1 MPGFFISNCL
11 EGSNLNSCIPEYCIQ
26 KDLSS
31 KQFHIKWN
39 TLDKFMHDKCMI
51 ENEQYIVIQDGYLL
65 NKENLFKQ
73 YASSSVDNLIKVMY
87 EKEGDTFFR
96 LFRGSF
102 SGAIYDKAL
111 DKWLIYTNHIGD
123 HAVFY
128 SVINNIYY
136 IGSQVNYI
144 LDACRA
150 NHVELHL
157 HEAAAYQMLT
167 FGFMED
173 DSTYASEI
181 KRLRGGKYICIKNG
195 NVEVKEYHSF
205 SVEECLL
212 TEKSEEEWIERI
224 DDAFQRAVQMEY
236 DKDREYGYLHLA
248 DLSGGLDSRMNVW
261 VAHTLGI
268 EHLLCL
274 TYCKADYLDEEI
286 AKEISQYWEDEL
298 VVKPLDDCSFLYD
311 IDEIIKMNSG
321 LSMYF
326 GITGGNRMLKN
337 LSVWRYGLEHTGQ
350 CGDAIIGSF
359 FKEKDDRIKHI
370 PSGMY
375 SERFKGKLDTGYRDS
390 FDNYE
395 MYLFY
400 TRAFQGAN
408 CTHLI
413 RSNYTEVA
421 SPFLDVDFLELCL
434 SIPLE
439 LRMNHNIYKKW
450 IIKKYPE
457 AAAFRWEKING
468 LITDT
473 NSKRFMKKLVRRG
486 PQKIKELFQKNRPAY
501 SMNPLDYWINQKL
514 HIQEFFQNYFDS
526 KMELIGQMCS
536 SGLQQDLND
545 MFDVGNAMEKMM
557 VLTAIGAIS
566 YYFGDADNER

>member
-1 MPGFFISNCL
+1 MPGFFISNCQKKSEL
-11 EGSNLNSCIPEYCIQ
+11 SNCITEYCIQ
-26 KDLSS
+26 KDLSNQ
-31 KQFHIKWN
+31 QFQIKWN
-39 TLDKFMHDKCMI
+39 TLNKFMNDKCMI
-51 ENEQYIVIQDGYLL
+51 ENEHYIVIQDGYLL
-65 NKENLFKQ
+65 NKGNLVKQ
-73 YASSSVDNLIKVMY
+73 YGVSRIEELIVAMY
-87 EKEGDTFFR
+87 EKIGDTFFK

-102 SGAIYDKAL
+102 SGAVYDKVL
-111 DKWLIYTNHIGD
+111 GKWLVYTNHIGD
-123 HAVFY
+123 HAIFY
-128 SVINNIYY
+128 SIINNNFY

-150 NHVELHL
+150 NHVKLHF

-205 SVEECLL
+205 SVEEYSL
-212 TEKSEEEWIERI
+212 TEKDEEEWIELI
-224 DDAFQRAVQMEY
+224 DEAFQKAVQMEY
-236 DKDREYGYLHLA
+236 DKDKEYGYLHLA

-261 VAHTLGI
+261 AAHTLGI
-268 EHLLCL
+268 EHLLCC

-298 VVKPLDDCSFLYD
+298 FVKPLDDCSFLYD
-311 IDEIIKMNSG
+311 IDEIIKMNGG
-321 LSMYF
+321 LSLYF

-359 FKEKDDRIKHI
+359 FKERDDCKKHI

-375 SERFKGKLDTGYRDS
+375 SERFKGKLDTDYRNS

-395 MYLFY
+395 IYLFY

-413 RSNYTEVA
+413 RTNYTEVV

-450 IIKKYPE
+450 IIKKYPK

-473 NSKRFMKKLVRRG
+473 NAKRFMKKLVWRG
-486 PQKIKELFQKNRPAY
+486 PQKIKELFQKNGPAY
-501 SMNPLDYWINQKL
+501 SMNPLDYWVNQKPQ
-514 HIQEFFQNYFDS
+514 IRDFFQRYFDD
-526 KMELIGQMCS
+526 KKELIERMCS
-536 SGLQQDLND
+536 SELQRDLNV

-566 YYFGDADNER
+566 YYFGDADYER

>member
-1 MPGFFISNCL
+1 MPGFFISNCQK
-11 EGSNLNSCIPEYCIQ
+11 ESNLNNCVPEYCIQ
-26 KDLSS
+26 KDLSNQ
-31 KQFHIKWN
+31 QFQIKWN
-39 TLDKFMHDKCMI
+39 TLNKFMNDKCMI
-51 ENEQYIVIQDGYLL
+51 ENEHYIVIQDGYLL
-65 NKENLFKQ
+65 NKGNLVKQ
-73 YASSSVDNLIKVMY
+73 YGVSQIEELIVAMY
-87 EKEGDTFFR
+87 EKIGDTFFK

-102 SGAIYDKAL
+102 SGAVYDKVL
-111 DKWLIYTNHIGD
+111 DKWLVYTNHIGD
-123 HAVFY
+123 HAIFY
-128 SVINNIYY
+128 SIINNNFY

-150 NHVELHL
+150 NNVELHFR
-157 HEAAAYQMLT
+157 EAAAYQMLT

-205 SVEECLL
+205 SVEECSL
-212 TEKSEEEWIERI
+212 TENSEEKWIELI
-224 DDAFQRAVQMEY
+224 DRAFQKAVQMEY
-236 DKDREYGYLHLA
+236 DKDKEYGYLHLA

-311 IDEIIKMNSG
+311 IDEVIKMNSG
-321 LSMYF
+321 LSLYF

-337 LSVWRYGLEHTGQ
+337 LSAWRYGLEHTGQ
-350 CGDAIIGSF
+350 LGDVVIGSYLKHSTD
-359 FKEKDDRIKHI
+359 KERHI
-370 PSGMY
+370 PSGRY
-375 SERFKGKLDTGYRDS
+375 SERFNGKLNTIYRDS
-390 FDNYE
+390 FDDYE
-395 MYLFY
+395 MYLLY
-400 TRAFQGAN
+400 TRAFNGIL

-413 RSNYTEVA
+413 RNNYTEVA

-450 IIKKYPE
+450 IIKKYPK

-473 NSKRFMKKLVRRG
+473 NAKRFMKKLVWRG
-486 PQKIKELFQKNRPAY
+486 PQKIKELFQKNGPAY
-501 SMNPLDYWINQKL
+501 SMNPLDYWVNQKPQ
-514 HIQEFFQNYFDS
+514 IRDFFQRYFDD
-526 KMELIGQMCS
+526 KKELIGRMCS
-536 SGLQQDLND
+536 SELQRDLND
-545 MFDVGNAMEKMM
+545 MFDVGNAMEKMI
-557 VLTAIGAIS
+557 VLTAIGSIS